1 MAVLEVVKYGNPIL
15 RKKCSMVTDFSKLS
29 DFIDNMFD
37 TMYEEEGIGLAAN
50 QVGVGMNLFVIDI
63 SHTDENE
70 FPRIFVNGE
79 IISSDDE
86 SIFSEGC
93 LSIPQVALEVKR
105 PENIVFKYQDI
116 REKWHEEE
124 FDGLLAR
131 AIQHEI
137 DHLNGVLIIDLV
149 SEMQRVRVNQEIKKI
164 KKHSEAKLKQKSIT
178 KRFVL

>member
-29 DFIDNMFD
+29 DFIDNMFY

-93 LSIPQVALEVKR
+93 LSIPQVVLEVKR

-149 SEMQRVRVNQEIKKI
+149 SEMQRV
-164 KKHSEAKLKQKSIT
+164 
-178 KRFVL
+178 

>member
-1 MAVLEVVKYGNPIL
+1 MAVLEVVNYGNPIL

-50 QVGVGMNLFVIDI
+50 QAGVGMNLFVIDI

-137 DHLNGVLIIDLV
+137 DHLNGILIIDLV
-149 SEMQRVRVNQEIKKI
+149 SEMQRARVNQEIKTI
-164 KKHSEAKLKQKSIT
+164 KKHSEAKLKRQSIT
-178 KRFVL
+178 KGFVL